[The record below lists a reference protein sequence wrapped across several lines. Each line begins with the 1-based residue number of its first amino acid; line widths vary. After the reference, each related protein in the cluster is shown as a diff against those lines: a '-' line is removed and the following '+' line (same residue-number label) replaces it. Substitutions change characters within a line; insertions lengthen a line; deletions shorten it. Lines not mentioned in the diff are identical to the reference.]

1 MSSKKQ
7 IEQQVDETLNSIDG
21 IQRATANP
29 YLFTRIKAK
38 LVREDGFW
46 SNAISFLRRPVV
58 AVGVI
63 LLAAFINGVVFF
75 EFRSEHAATALQD
88 DEQVFASEYNL
99 TDNTIYDSTI
109 EP

>member
-7 IEQQVDETLNSIDG
+7 IGQRVDETLNSIDG
-21 IQRATANP
+21 IRRATANP
-29 YLFTRIKAK
+29 YLFTRIKARLEK
-38 LVREDGFW
+38 EDGFW

-58 AVGVI
+58 AVSVI
-63 LLAAFINGVVFF
+63 VLAALINGMMFF
-75 EFRSEHAATALQD
+75 EFRSEHVTATLQD

-99 TDNTIYDSTI
+99 VDNAIYDSTI

>member
-7 IEQQVDETLNSIDG
+7 IEQRVEETLTSIDG
-21 IQRATANP
+21 IQRASANP
-29 YLFTRIKAK
+29 YLFTRIKAR
-38 LVREDGFW
+38 LEREDGFW

-58 AVGVI
+58 AVSVI
-63 LLAAFINGVVFF
+63 VLAAFINGIVFF
-75 EFRSEHAATALQD
+75 EFRSEPVTTALQD